1 MNYLEFLTLAAN
13 EPQRIVAM
21 SMSEWSGSMLMHA
34 RCGQAWLGSIRGH
47 VFPLYAERV
56 ALYEGDQIHKC
67 TVCSQ
72 RMQPCRTKSN

>member
-13 EPQRIVAM
+13 EPHRVVAM
-21 SMSEWSGSMLMHA
+21 SLAEHGGYMLMHA
-34 RCGQAWLGSIRGH
+34 RCGQTWLGSIRSH

-56 ALYEGDQIHKC
+56 ALYEGDQIHTC
-67 TVCSQ
+67 HVCSQ